1 MKKCFE
7 DEFVDVQSGLISLCL
22 ELTEEVVGVDKVY
35 AFAYNERKSKS
46 FNAFFEVNGE
56 VKTLEKINELPEEMV
71 DQFLKLGIDDLEEM
85 EKICDRYESPVPVI
99 MEMIYDVKTGSFDA
113 HYQYEH
119 LPEDVCADEIFL
131 DWISKMKNKKK

>member
-56 VKTLEKINELPEEMV
+56 VKTMGKMNELSHELITEFLKIGTDDLEKI
-71 DQFLKLGIDDLEEM
+71 
-85 EKICDRYESPVPVI
+85 EKICDRYERPVPVI

-113 HYQYEH
+113 HYQYEP
-119 LPEDVCADEIFL
+119 LPEDVCSDEIFL
-131 DWISKMKNKKK
+131 DWISKMENKKK